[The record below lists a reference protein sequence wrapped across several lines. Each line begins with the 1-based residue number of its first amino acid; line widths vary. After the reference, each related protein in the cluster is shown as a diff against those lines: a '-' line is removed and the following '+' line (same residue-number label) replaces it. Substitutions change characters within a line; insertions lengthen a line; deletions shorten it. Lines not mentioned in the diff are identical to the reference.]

1 MWSWSLCYVIAILSG
16 PNFFL
21 IKIMYISYV
30 IMEEMVAKG
39 GLKQRAKETAGEKDW
54 SRKPKKETDVSDAET
69 KKGKEGLSEIV
80 CCYQS

>member
-1 MWSWSLCYVIAILSG
+1 
-16 PNFFL
+16 
-21 IKIMYISYV
+21 MYISYV

-69 KKGKEGLSEIV
+69 KKRKGRTVRNHLLLPVLARALIRRTLGGV
-80 CCYQS
+80 V